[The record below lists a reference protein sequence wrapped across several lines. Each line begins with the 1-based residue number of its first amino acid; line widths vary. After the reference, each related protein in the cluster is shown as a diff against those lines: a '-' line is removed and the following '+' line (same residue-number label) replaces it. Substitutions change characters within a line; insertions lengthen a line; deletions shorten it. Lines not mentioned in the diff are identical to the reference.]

1 MLKLLTANLALFGGE
16 GAASG
21 SNDGQGVAQPAA
33 PARKEG
39 KYDNVIFGKTT
50 DSETAGVGEG
60 SNEAPENTVLS
71 PEERKKA
78 YDEFVKANK
87 DLYSQDFQQK
97 FNRRHADYKNLQ
109 EKSVKADRLIEL
121 LSERYGES
129 DIAKLEE
136 LISGDT
142 RLLEEEAIEKGIP
155 VEQLLQIK
163 NLKRERDNERMAR
176 ERIERERRGEEQYR
190 AWLSEAQAVKLQYPD
205 FELDNEVLDR
215 NFVALLQSGV
225 PMDHAYKVIHYNE
238 LLEDNVNKAM
248 QKAAKAT
255 ADNIAAKGNRP
266 TENAGRGSNSGVVYK
281 SDVSSLSKEDRAEIA
296 RRVAMGEKIS
306 F

>member
-1 MLKLLTANLALFGGE
+1 MLTLFTANLTLFDGE
-16 GAASG
+16 GAPSG
-21 SNDGQGVAQPAA
+21 TNGQGVAQPAM
-33 PARKEG
+33 PGRKTG
-39 KYDNVIFGKTT
+39 KYDNVVFGKIP
-50 DSETAGVGEG
+50 DSDAADVGGQTKEEPK
-60 SNEAPENTVLS
+60 STEPT

-87 DLYSQDFQQK
+87 DLFNQDFQQK
-97 FNRRHADYKNLQ
+97 FNRRHADYKELQ
-109 EKSVKADRLIEL
+109 DRVNKADNLIGL

-136 LISGDT
+136 LIAGDT

-155 VEQLLQIK
+155 VEQLIQIK

-176 ERIERERRGEEQYR
+176 ERVENERRGEAQYR
-190 AWLSEAQAVKLQYPD
+190 AWIGEAQEVMKQYPD
-205 FELDNEVLDR
+205 FNLNTEVKNE

-225 PMDHAYKVIHYNE
+225 PMDHAYKVIHFNE
-238 LLEDNVNKAM
+238 LLENSVSLAM
-248 QKAAKAT
+248 QKASKAT

-266 TENAGRGSNSGVVYK
+266 TENAGKNSNSGVVYK
-281 SDVSSLSKEDRAEIA
+281 SDVSSLTKEDRAEIA
-296 RRVAMGEKIS
+296 RLVAMGKQIS